1 MGYTE
6 NCLLVGY
13 LRSMAVSSNTFVLSG
28 ARPHYSPDR
37 PVRVEHI
44 FLDLTLDL
52 AQHQCWGHC
61 HLHLRPLHP
70 HVRHLRL
77 NAVGQ
82 RIQGVTLQ
90 HQIHP
95 FTYDGEHLDLALEPN
110 FPLSPDQSL
119 LLTIEY
125 HLDRPQRGLYFVDTT
140 PPQAWTQG
148 EDEDSRYWFPCF
160 DYPGQLA
167 TSEVRVRVPHAL
179 QAISNGELRA
189 SYPEG
194 DWQVFHWYQPQVHPT
209 YLMTLAVGDF
219 AVFDDQWQG
228 KPVTYYVAKE
238 RADDA
243 RRSLGKTPQ
252 MIDFFSRIYD
262 YPYPYP
268 KYAQVCVA
276 DFIFGGMENTS
287 TTLLTD
293 RCLLDERAAQDD
305 FRTES
310 LVAHE
315 LAHQWFGDLV
325 VIKHWSHAWL
335 KEGMASYAEVL
346 WFEEEYG
353 ADFAAYYRLGELRN
367 YLSEDSDR
375 YRRPIVT
382 HIYREAIELYDRHLY
397 EKGACVYH
405 MIRQALGDDLF
416 WKAIQTFV
424 KTYAHQTVETVD
436 LLRAIETATG
446 RNLLPL
452 FDQYVFRGG
461 HPDFHVSYRWES
473 ADRLAVLT
481 IKQQQVTEGVSP
493 LERNLFDLRIPVA
506 IGTVEAGGNVSLQ
519 TLTLRVYEPEHT
531 FYLPLPQQPSFVSF
545 DAGNHTLK
553 TVTLEYP
560 LPELMAQ
567 LRYDPDVLGRIHAA
581 IALGKK
587 GNLEVVN
594 ALATALKEEPFWGV
608 RQEIASV
615 LGTIRL
621 DQSLEALC
629 CALEDP
635 QPQVRNAAV
644 EAIASFKSAAAYN
657 HLKAIAKH
665 GDPSYR
671 VEAAAL
677 KGIGMIAAAKP
688 QPKPS
693 PEKVLKRLRSAL
705 DTRQGWNEVVR
716 CGAIAGVGYLKELPE
731 AVELVLSYT
740 AATVP
745 QPLRL
750 AAIRTLGAMGDRHH
764 PQLRQILERLEQ
776 LSHETFFLTQVAVV
790 QALSQIDHPRLLA
803 ILQAVGD
810 RTSDGRVKRLVDES
824 IAKLKNALGTDERL
838 KTLETTLSDLQKE
851 NQTLKSRLEHLEAKT
866 KATHADAA
874 AN

>member
-1 MGYTE
+1 MSISP
-6 NCLLVGY
+6 NP
-13 LRSMAVSSNTFVLSG
+13 FILSG

-37 PVRVEHI
+37 PIQVEHI

-61 HLHLRPLHP
+61 HLQLRPLHNQW
-70 HVRHLRL
+70 RQLRL

-82 RIQGVTLQ
+82 RIQGVMLQ
-90 HQIHP
+90 HQPHP
-95 FTYDGEHLDLALEPN
+95 FTYDGEHLDIVLEPSSV
-110 FPLSPDQSL
+110 LGPDQSF
-119 LLTIEY
+119 LLTIDY

-167 TSEVRVRVPHAL
+167 TSELRVRVPHGL

-189 SYPEG
+189 CYREG

-219 AVFDDQWQG
+219 AVLEDQWQG
-228 KPVTYYVAKE
+228 KPVTYYVAKGRSE
-238 RADDA
+238 DA

-252 MIDFFSRIYD
+252 MIDFFSRVYG

-293 RCLLDERAAQDD
+293 RCLLDERAAQED

-346 WFEEEYG
+346 WFEQEYG
-353 ADFAAYYRLGELRN
+353 KDFAAYYRFTQLRN
-367 YLSEDSDR
+367 YLSEDSER

-382 HIYREAIELYDRHLY
+382 HIYRDAIELYDRHLY

-405 MIRQALGDDLF
+405 MIRHELGEDLF

-424 KTYAHQTVETVD
+424 KTYAHQSVETVD

-461 HPDFHVSYRWES
+461 HPDFHVSYRWE
-473 ADRLAVLT
+473 AAERLAVLT

-493 LERNLFDLRIPVA
+493 LERNLFDLRIPVGIA
-506 IGTVEAGGNVSLQ
+506 TVNEEGVVSLQ
-519 TLTLRVYEPEHT
+519 TLTLRVHEPEHT
-531 FYLPLPQQPSFVSF
+531 FYLPLPQQPRFVSF

-553 TVTLEYP
+553 TVTLAYP
-560 LPELMAQ
+560 LPELKAQ
-567 LRYDPDVLGRIHAA
+567 LRHDPDVLGRIHAA

-587 GNLEVVN
+587 GNLEAVN
-594 ALATALKEEPFWGV
+594 ALAAALKEEPFWGV
-608 RQEIASV
+608 RREIATV
-615 LGTIRL
+615 LGTIYL
-621 DQSLEALC
+621 DQSLEALRI
-629 CALEDP
+629 ALADP
-635 QPQVRNAAV
+635 QPQVRCAAV
-644 EAIASFKSAAAYN
+644 EAIANFKSAAAYDL
-657 HLKAIAKH
+657 LKPIAKH
-665 GDPSYR
+665 GDPSYS

-677 KGIGMIAAAKP
+677 KAIGVIAAAKP

-693 PEKVLKRLRSAL
+693 PEKVLKQLRNAL
-705 DTRQGWNEVVR
+705 ETRQGWNEVVR
-716 CGAIAGVGYLKELPE
+716 CGAIAGVGQLKELPE
-731 AVELVLSYT
+731 AVALVLSYT
-740 AATVP
+740 ATTVP

-776 LSHETFFLTQVAVV
+776 ISHETFFLTQMSVV
-790 QALSQIDHPRLLA
+790 QALSQIDHPRALQ
-803 ILQAVGD
+803 ILQTMGD
-810 RTSDGRVKRLVDES
+810 RAHDGRIKRLVDES
-824 IAKLKNALGTDERL
+824 INKVQKAIGTDERL
-838 KTLETTLSDLQKE
+838 KTLEATLNELQKE
-851 NQTLKSRLEHLEAKT
+851 NQALKSRLEQLEAQHKST
-866 KATHADAA
+866 TTLPAATP
-874 AN
+874 N